1 MYINSCRPTTSTEF
15 DDLYTGL
22 PSFCKLRDYN
32 CTAATQATSLCV
44 QWILPRISMH
54 NFALH
59 NHVFDLIPA
68 DSLQFLIVRLF
79 ARAHKFICTTIKCV
93 QVPRSH
99 FIIGVAFRLLFYGFI
114 YCCPIILLLLGAL
127 LKFCVHKQPP
137 QTFNFRI
144 HIFKKWDCEWQ
155 IFVTIFISRINFA
168 AFNFRGTRFF

>member
-1 MYINSCRPTTSTEF
+1 MIFTLVYPVFANCVIIIARQPHKRHHCVCNGYCRAYQCIILHFIITFSTWF
-15 DDLYTGL
+15 QLIH
-22 PSFCKLRDYN
+22 YN
-32 CTAATQATSLCV
+32 FWLFVC
-44 QWILPRISMH
+44 
-54 NFALH
+54 
-59 NHVFDLIPA
+59 
-68 DSLQFLIVRLF
+68 F

-114 YCCPIILLLLGAL
+114 YCCLIILLLLGAL